1 MTRLMSGVFAAVALA
16 AGAYAVTGYNSQTRL
31 PENPLIGA
39 ASAQEAEIDTST
51 ITEMVLGAEDAPVTM
66 IEYASYTCPHCANF
80 HTGVFKQ
87 LKEEYIDTG
96 KMKLIYREVY
106 FDRYGLW
113 ASMIA
118 RCGGPEKFFGI
129 SDLIYKG
136 QSDWTRAGGA
146 SEIIDALRKI
156 GGLAGLEKDT
166 LEACLQDG
174 TKAQPLAAWYQENA
188 TADGIQSTPSFM
200 LNGTKVENQSYEK
213 FKALIDAELDS

>member
-66 IEYASYTCPHCANF
+66 IEYASYTCTHCANF

-156 GGLAGLEKDT
+156 GGLAGLEKET

-174 TKAQPLAAWYQENA
+174 TKAQTLAAWYQENA
-188 TADGIQSTPSFM
+188 TADGIQSTPSFL
-200 LNGTKVENQSYEK
+200 LNGTKIENQSYEK

>member
-31 PENPLIGA
+31 PDLSLVGA
-39 ASAQEAEIDTST
+39 ASAQEAEVDTST
-51 ITEMVLGAEDAPVTM
+51 IAEMVIGAEDAPVTL
-66 IEYASYTCPHCANF
+66 IEYASYTCVHCANF
-80 HTGVFKQ
+80 HKGVYPQ
-87 LKEEYIDTG
+87 LKENYIDTG
-96 KMKLIYREVY
+96 KVKLIYREVY

-146 SEIIDALRKI
+146 SEVIDALRKI
-156 GGLAGLEKDT
+156 GGIAGLDKDT
-166 LEACLQDG
+166 VEACLQDG
-174 TKAQPLAAWYQENA
+174 TKAQTLVSWYQENA
-188 TADGIQSTPSFM
+188 TADGVESTPSFV
-200 LNGTKVENQSYEK
+200 LNGTKVANQSYEQ
-213 FKALIDAELDS
+213 FKALIDAELDG

>member
-39 ASAQEAEIDTST
+39 ASAQEAGIDTST

-80 HTGVFKQ
+80 HNGAFKQ

-136 QSDWTRAGGA
+136 QADWTRAGGA

-174 TKAQPLAAWYQENA
+174 AKAQTLAAWYQENA
-188 TADGIQSTPSFM
+188 TADGIQSTPSFI